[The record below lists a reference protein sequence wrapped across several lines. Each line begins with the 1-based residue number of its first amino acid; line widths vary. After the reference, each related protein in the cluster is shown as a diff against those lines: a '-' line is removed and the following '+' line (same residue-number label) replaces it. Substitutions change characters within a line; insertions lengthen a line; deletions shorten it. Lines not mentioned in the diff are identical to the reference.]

1 MAMTG
6 GDAIAASLRAH
17 GVNTVFGIPGAQ
29 LYGLFDALQR
39 DGMRVITP
47 RHEQTCAYMAFGYA
61 RASGQAG
68 VYSVVPGPGVL
79 NTAAALLTAWGCNEP
94 VLCLT
99 GQVPT
104 AFLGKGRGH
113 LHEMRD
119 QRATLAGIAK
129 SAERAERA
137 GEVSAAV
144 AHAFRE
150 MHSLKPGPA
159 TVEMPWEQ
167 FTAEGEFDIVRP
179 LERHPDPVA
188 DVVIGEA
195 ARAIEKAERPM
206 IFVGPAGFEARDE
219 VLRLAEL
226 LHAPVVGFRSG
237 RGVVSNRHELGLTI
251 AEARRLW
258 PSVDCIIGIGTR
270 LEVPSWR
277 WQARPEVPFVRLE
290 IDAEELTRIPCMLG
304 VLGRAKTSLIAL
316 LEEIRPRMASPDWQA
331 SIRNARLETAEA
343 IKEISPHYN
352 YLQAIRQA
360 LPDDGILVEEV
371 CQAGFASWY
380 CYPVYE
386 PRTFISTGFEG
397 TLGFGFPTALGVK
410 VARPDVPVVSI
421 AGDGGFMFAAQEL
434 ATAAQY
440 GIDVVTVVF
449 NNSAFGNVK
458 RDQQQNF
465 NGRLIGAE
473 LRNPDF
479 GKLAAAFHV
488 DFARVSAPAELRK
501 AIETAMTRGGP
512 WLIEVPLSIE
522 NEVSPW
528 KFIHG

>member
-1 MAMTG
+1 MTMTG
-6 GDAIAASLRAH
+6 GDSIAASLRAH
-17 GVNTVFGIPGAQ
+17 HVDTVFGIPGAQ

-61 RASGQAG
+61 RACGNPG

-79 NTAAALLTAWGCNEP
+79 NTGAALLTAWGCNEP

-119 QRATLAGIAK
+119 QRAVLAGIAK
-129 SAERAERA
+129 SAERADKA
-137 GEVSAAV
+137 QDVSAAI

-150 MHSLKPGPA
+150 MRSLKPGPA

-167 FTAEGEFDIVRP
+167 FVAEGEFEIVWP
-179 LERHPDPVA
+179 LENHPDPVA
-188 DVVIGEA
+188 DVAIGEA
-195 ARAIEKAERPM
+195 AAAIGRAERPM
-206 IFVGPAGFEARDE
+206 IFVGPGAFEARDE
-219 VLRLAEL
+219 VLRLAQM

-251 AEARRLW
+251 AEARKLW
-258 PSVDCIIGIGTR
+258 PVVDCVIGIGTR

-277 WQARPEVPFVRLE
+277 WKPRTEVPVVRLE
-290 IDAEELTRIPCMLG
+290 IDAEELTRTPEALG
-304 VLGRAKTSLIAL
+304 VLGRAKTSLTAL
-316 LEEIRPRMASPDWQA
+316 LAELRPRTPSDDWRQA
-331 SIRNARLETAEA
+331 IRKARAQTAQA
-343 IKEISPHYN
+343 IQEISPHYG
-352 YLQAIRQA
+352 YLQAIRAA

-380 CYPVYE
+380 CFPVYE
-386 PRTFISTGFEG
+386 PRTFVSTGFQG

-421 AGDGGFMFAAQEL
+421 SGDGGFMFAAQEL

-440 GIDVVTVVF
+440 GIDVIAVVF

-458 RDQQQNF
+458 RDQSDAF
-465 NGRLIGAE
+465 GGRLIGSE
-473 LRNPDF
+473 LKNPDF
-479 GKLAAAFHV
+479 DKLAAAFHV
-488 DFARVSAPAELRK
+488 DFARVSAPEDLRT
-501 AIETAMTRGGP
+501 AIETAIARGGP
-512 WLIEVPLSIE
+512 WLIEVPLDLAH
-522 NEVSPW
+522 EVSPW
-528 KFIHG
+528 TFIHG

>member
-1 MAMTG
+1 MTMTG

-17 GVNTVFGIPGAQ
+17 GVDTVFGIPGAQ
-29 LYGLFDALQR
+29 LYGLFDAFAR
-39 DGMRVITP
+39 DGLRVITP

-61 RASGQAG
+61 RASGNPG

-79 NTAAALLTAWGCNEP
+79 NTGAALLTAWGCNEP

-119 QRATLAGIAK
+119 QRATLAGITK
-129 SAERAERA
+129 SAERADKA
-137 GEVSAAV
+137 GEASAAI

-150 MHSLKPGPA
+150 MRSLRPGPA
-159 TVEMPWEQ
+159 SVEMPWEQ
-167 FTAEGEFDIVRP
+167 FTAEGEFAIAQP
-179 LERHPDPVA
+179 LEMRPDPVA
-188 DVVIGEA
+188 DTAIGEA
-195 ARAIEKAERPM
+195 AKAIAKAQRPM
-206 IFVGPAGFEARDE
+206 IFVGSGAFEARE
-219 VLRLAEL
+219 EILRLAEM
-226 LHAPVVGFRSG
+226 LHAPVVSFRSG

-251 AEARRLW
+251 AEARQLW
-258 PSVDCIIGIGTR
+258 ESVDLVIGIGTR
-270 LEVPSWR
+270 LEVPGWR
-277 WQARPEVPFVRLE
+277 WKPRPDVPVIRLE
-290 IDAEELTRIPCMLG
+290 IDAEELTRTPNALG
-304 VLGRAKTSLIAL
+304 VLGRAKTSLAL
-316 LEEIRPRMASPDWQA
+316 LLEAIRPHVPAPEWREAIHSARAIAS
-331 SIRNARLETAEA
+331 EA
-343 IKEISPHYN
+343 IKEISPHYG
-352 YLQAIRQA
+352 YLQAIRSA
-360 LPDDGILVEEV
+360 LPDEGVLVEEV

-380 CYPVYE
+380 CYPVHE

-421 AGDGGFMFAAQEL
+421 AGDGGFMFAVQEL

-440 GIDVVTVVF
+440 GIDVITVLF

-458 RDQQQNF
+458 RDQLQGF
-465 NGRLIGAE
+465 DGRLIGSE
-473 LRNPDF
+473 LKNPDF
-479 GKLAAAFHV
+479 GQLAAAFHV
-488 DFARVSAPAELRK
+488 DFARVTEPSELARAVEN
-501 AIETAMTRGGP
+501 AIARGGP

-522 NEVSPW
+522 NETSPW

>member
-1 MAMTG
+1 MTITG
-6 GDAIAASLRAH
+6 GDAIVASLRAH
-17 GVNTVFGIPGAQ
+17 GVDTVFGIPGAQ
-29 LYGLFDALQR
+29 LYGLFDAFAR
-39 DGMRVITP
+39 DGMRVVTP
-47 RHEQTCAYMAFGYA
+47 RHEQTCAYMAFGYT
-61 RASGQAG
+61 RATGNPG

-79 NTAAALLTAWGCNEP
+79 NTGAALLTAWGCNEP
-94 VLCLT
+94 VLALT

-119 QRATLAGIAK
+119 QRAVLTGIAK
-129 SAERAERA
+129 SAERADGA
-137 GEVSAAV
+137 GEVSAAI

-150 MHSLKPGPA
+150 MRSLKPGPA

-167 FTAEGEFDIVRP
+167 FTAEGEFEIAWP
-179 LERHPDPVA
+179 LDLHPDPVA
-188 DVVIGEA
+188 DVAIGEA
-195 ARAIEKAERPM
+195 ARAIEKAQRPM
-206 IFVGPAGFEARDE
+206 IFVGPGAFEARDE

-226 LHAPVVGFRSG
+226 LHAPVVAFRSG
-237 RGVVSNRHELGLTI
+237 RGIVSNRHELGLTI
-251 AEARRLW
+251 AEARKLW
-258 PSVDCIIGIGTR
+258 ESVDLVIGIGTR
-270 LEVPSWR
+270 LEVPGWR
-277 WQARPEVPFVRLE
+277 WKQRPDVPVIRLE
-290 IDAEELTRIPCMLG
+290 IDAEELTRTPSAIG
-304 VLGRAKTSLIAL
+304 VLGRAKTSLAAL
-316 LEEIRPRMASPDWQA
+316 LDEIEPRVLVNDWREA
-331 SIRNARLETAEA
+331 IHKARAETAEA
-343 IKEISPHYN
+343 IKEISPHHG
-352 YLQAIRQA
+352 YLQAIRAA

-410 VARPDVPVVSI
+410 VARPNVPVVSI

-440 GIDVVTVVF
+440 GIDVITVVF
-449 NNSAFGNVK
+449 NNCAFGNVK
-458 RDQQQNF
+458 RDQQQAF
-465 NGRLIGAE
+465 NGRLIGSE
-473 LRNPDF
+473 LKNPDF
-479 GKLAAAFHV
+479 EKLASAFHV
-488 DFARVSAPAELRK
+488 DFARVADPADLRK
-501 AIETAMTRGGP
+501 AIETSMTRGGP

>member
-1 MAMTG
+1 MTITG
-6 GDAIAASLRAH
+6 GDAIVASLRAH
-17 GVNTVFGIPGAQ
+17 GVDTVFGIPGAQ
-29 LYGLFDALQR
+29 LYGLFDAFAR

-61 RASGQAG
+61 RASGRPG
-68 VYSVVPGPGVL
+68 IYSVVPGPGVL
-79 NTAAALLTAWGCNEP
+79 NTGAALLTAWGCNEP

-119 QRATLAGIAK
+119 QRAVLSGIAK
-129 SAERAERA
+129 VAERADRA
-137 GEVSAAV
+137 GDVSAAI

-150 MHSLKPGPA
+150 MRSLKPGPA
-159 TVEMPWEQ
+159 AIEMPWEQ
-167 FTAEGEFDIVRP
+167 FTAEGEFEIASP
-179 LERHPDPVA
+179 LERQPDPIA
-188 DVVIGEA
+188 DVAIGEA
-195 ARAIEKAERPM
+195 ARVIEKATRPM
-206 IFVGPAGFEARDE
+206 IFVGPAGFEARED
-219 VLRLAEL
+219 VLRLAEF

-251 AEARRLW
+251 AEARKLW
-258 PSVDCIIGIGTR
+258 PAVDCVIGIGTR
-270 LEVPSWR
+270 MEVPSWR
-277 WQARPEVPFVRLE
+277 WKARPEVPVIRLE
-290 IDAEELTRIPCMLG
+290 IDAEELTRTPDALG
-304 VLGRAKTSLIAL
+304 VLGRAKTSLSAL
-316 LEEIRPRMASPDWQA
+316 LEEIRPRIPPDDWREAIQA
-331 SIRNARLETAEA
+331 ARTETAEE
-343 IKEISPHYN
+343 IKAISPHYG
-352 YLQAIRQA
+352 YLQAIRAA
-360 LPDDGILVEEV
+360 LPDDGVLVEEV

-386 PRTFISTGFEG
+386 PRTFISTGFQG

-440 GIDVVTVVF
+440 GIDVIAVVF

-458 RDQQQNF
+458 RDQQQSF
-465 NGRLIGAE
+465 GGRLIGAE
-473 LRNPDF
+473 FRNPDF

-488 DFARVSAPAELRK
+488 DFARVTAPDDLQK
-501 AIETAMTRGGP
+501 AIETALTRGGP

>member
-1 MAMTG
+1 MSITG
-6 GDAIAASLRAH
+6 GDAITASLRVH
-17 GVNTVFGIPGAQ
+17 GVDTVFGIPGAQ

-47 RHEQTCAYMAFGYA
+47 RHEQTCAYMALGYA
-61 RASGQAG
+61 RASGKPG

-79 NTAAALLTAWGCNEP
+79 NTGAALLTAWGCNEP

-119 QRATLAGIAK
+119 QRAVLAGIAK
-129 SAERAERA
+129 SAERADGA
-137 GEVSAAV
+137 GEVSAAI

-150 MHSLKPGPA
+150 MRSLKPGPA

-167 FTAEGEFDIVRP
+167 FTAEGEFEIAPP
-179 LERHPDPVA
+179 LENHPDPVA
-188 DVVIGEA
+188 DVAIGEV
-195 ARAIEKAERPM
+195 ARVIEKAERPM

-237 RGVVSNRHELGLTI
+237 RGIVSNRHQLGLTI
-251 AEARRLW
+251 AEARSLW
-258 PSVDCIIGIGTR
+258 PMVDCVIGIGTR

-277 WQARPEVPFVRLE
+277 WQARPEVPVVRLE
-290 IDAEELTRIPCMLG
+290 IDAAELTRTPNALG
-304 VLGRAKTSLIAL
+304 VLGRAKTSLAAL
-316 LEEIRPRMASPDWQA
+316 LGQIGPPIPAPDWMA
-331 SIRNARLETAEA
+331 AVRNARAETAEA
-343 IKEISPHYN
+343 IKEISPHYG
-352 YLQAIRQA
+352 YLQAVRSA
-360 LPDDGILVEEV
+360 LPDNGILVEEV

-421 AGDGGFMFAAQEL
+421 AGDGGFMFGCQEL

-440 GIDVVTVVF
+440 GIDVIAVVF

-458 RDQQQNF
+458 RDQQQSF
-465 NGRLIGAE
+465 GGRLIGAE
-473 LRNPDF
+473 LKNPDF

-488 DFARVSAPAELRK
+488 DFARVTAPQDLRK
-501 AIETAMTRGGP
+501 AIETAISRGGP

>member
-1 MAMTG
+1 MTMTG
-6 GDAIAASLRAH
+6 GDSIAASLRAH
-17 GVNTVFGIPGAQ
+17 YVDTVFGIPGAQ

-61 RASGQAG
+61 RACGNPG

-79 NTAAALLTAWGCNEP
+79 NTGAALLTAWGCNEP

-119 QRATLAGIAK
+119 QRAVLAGIAK
-129 SAERAERA
+129 SAERADKA
-137 GEVSAAV
+137 QDVSAAI

-150 MHSLKPGPA
+150 MRSLKPGPA

-167 FTAEGEFDIVRP
+167 FVAEGEFKIVRP
-179 LERHPDPVA
+179 LENHPDPVA
-188 DVVIGEA
+188 DVAIGEA
-195 ARAIEKAERPM
+195 AAAIGRAERPM
-206 IFVGPAGFEARDE
+206 IFVGPGAFEARDE
-219 VLRLAEL
+219 VLRLAQM

-251 AEARRLW
+251 AEARKLW
-258 PSVDCIIGIGTR
+258 PVVDCVIGIGTR

-277 WQARPEVPFVRLE
+277 WKPRTEVPVVRLE
-290 IDAEELTRIPCMLG
+290 IDAEELTRTPEALG
-304 VLGRAKTSLIAL
+304 VLGRAKTSLTAL
-316 LEEIRPRMASPDWQA
+316 LAELRPRTPSDDWRQA
-331 SIRNARLETAEA
+331 IRKARAQTAQA
-343 IKEISPHYN
+343 IQEISPHYG
-352 YLQAIRQA
+352 YLQAIRAA

-380 CYPVYE
+380 CFPVYE
-386 PRTFISTGFEG
+386 PRTFVSTGFQG

-421 AGDGGFMFAAQEL
+421 SGDGGFMFAAQEL

-440 GIDVVTVVF
+440 GIDVIAVVF

-458 RDQQQNF
+458 RDQSEAF
-465 NGRLIGAE
+465 GGRLIGSE
-473 LRNPDF
+473 LKNPDF
-479 GKLAAAFHV
+479 DKLAAAFHV
-488 DFARVSAPAELRK
+488 DFARVSAPEDLRT
-501 AIETAMTRGGP
+501 AIETAIARGGP
-512 WLIEVPLSIE
+512 WLIEVPLDLAD
-522 NEVSPW
+522 EVSPW
-528 KFIHG
+528 TFIHG